1 MLNKAQ
7 STETPGP
14 GLTKYLL
21 FIGIICSTTVE
32 VDWFAIVNEIS
43 DWFEFV
49 NEISD

>member
-14 GLTKYLL
+14 GLTKISTLYR
-21 FIGIICSTTVE
+21 TTVE